1 MNPDLYLVAF
11 LGAAGAL
18 VVELI
23 ATMVEGLIL

>member
-23 ATMVEGLIL
+23 ATVIEGLIL